1 MMKESSI
8 GRIRKHMNI
17 FKHLRT
23 QLEEIGNTSSEVLLE
38 KLEPHYSTFTNQQTD
53 NIGAVVTRHNQTRR
67 ETPMNTARH
76 TVSS

>member
-17 FKHLRT
+17 FKHLRIH
-23 QLEEIGNTSSEVLLE
+23 LEEMGNSSSEVLLE
-38 KLEPHYSTFTNQQTD
+38 KLGPHYSTSTNQQTD
-53 NIGAVVTRHNQTRR
+53 NIGTVATRHDLTRR